1 MSGEVLD
8 SVKKCVGVIKGAKN
22 DTEKFAA
29 LFLVTKTVKA
39 EKCNARSKLALFEA
53 IEFKFIKRLLLSNE
67 VPAGCPP
74 CVYKS
79 VAMSILTSLCN
90 VEEVATHREI
100 LQNVGVFLEIVL
112 SGGDEDE
119 DEEDEDNLMLIN
131 EAYKCLNFIAQFET
145 GLKSLLDAGTV
156 GKMCEVYSVKS
167 FQTDEALALLVTI
180 VEKFGSSSWNNNV
193 KNFNSLINV
202 LAVDFE
208 TDHSERKFKLCV
220 LLSPLL
226 INCPPEIGPSSC
238 DTEIWPSKVFVG
250 LRDILM
256 SKIVKAQRDP
266 ALKLAQHML
275 TIFGVDWSLQDEAKP
290 KAFFLLLIHLA
301 SIEIRMHLEDK
312 KFVEQVLEAENLL
325 SSCFTILEIS
335 LAYIATDVLD
345 FEQKEKQQTYT
356 ALKGAFTAVMNVL
369 KNLSNSK
376 KPLENN
382 VKCFIC
388 VMLMSLSAWLAQE
401 TSSMRPAVNN
411 ILPFALQIANESFY
425 AYRAKYLAE
434 NALPNPTPAPEDPL
448 GAVDVLRAFLP
459 ALCHIAVEDK
469 GREVLLKIKQDE
481 VLQECLTFHW
491 SIAHYKKPVIP
502 KSERLKPR
510 GPEPEIPEARLKKM
524 ADSRGAII
532 SICNTFMNICVLE
545 VDYVKNSPLF
555 FTLLKFIFDNLPEL
569 KNNHENLVMY
579 GNMAVLG
586 LLLLKLKTAYIKKND
601 FSICRYIQATIRFL
615 WDAYSVDENS
625 GSGSSRYKM
634 GQLVVTMN
642 YKESWMELQE
652 LWFLG
657 MQNLS
662 GILTLVPWISEFA
675 IESGWAEGII
685 DMLVKIKPNT
695 LPTNVKYAYE
705 DLLCRLIEA
714 NGDLVVML
722 KKKDAITA
730 CRGHKFME
738 LGKKLF
744 GE

>member
-1 MSGEVLD
+1 MSEEVLE

-53 IEFKFIKRLLLSNE
+53 IEFKFIKRLLLSDE

-74 CVYKS
+74 FVYKS
-79 VAMSILTSLCN
+79 VAMSILSALCN
-90 VEEVATHREI
+90 VEEVATHQEI
-100 LQNVGVFLEIVL
+100 LQNVSVFLEIVL
-112 SGGDEDE
+112 SGSDDE

-131 EAYKCLNFIAQFET
+131 EAYKCLNFIAQYEKGT
-145 GLKSLLDAGTV
+145 KALLDAGTV

-180 VEKFGSSSWNNNV
+180 VQKHGPSSWDSNI

-220 LLSPLL
+220 LLSSLL
-226 INCPPEIGPSSC
+226 INCPLEIGPNSC
-238 DTEIWPSKVFVG
+238 DSEIWPSKIFVG

-275 TIFGVDWSLQDEAKP
+275 TIFGVDWSLQDETKP

-301 SIEIRMHLEDK
+301 AIEIRMHLEDK
-312 KFVEQVLEAENLL
+312 KFTDQILEAENLL
-325 SSCFTILEIS
+325 TPCFTILEIS
-335 LAYIATDVLD
+335 LAYLATDVLD
-345 FEQKEKQQTYT
+345 LEEKEKQQTYT
-356 ALKGAFTAVMNVL
+356 ALKGAFSAVLNVL
-369 KNLSNSK
+369 KALSVSK
-376 KPLENN
+376 KPLETK

-401 TSSMRPAVNN
+401 TASMRPAVNN

-425 AYRAKYLAE
+425 AYRARYISE
-434 NALPNPTPAPEDPL
+434 NVKPNPTLVTDDPL
-448 GAVDVLRAFLP
+448 SSVDVLRAFLP
-459 ALCHIAVEDK
+459 ALCHIAVDDK
-469 GREVLLKIKQDE
+469 GREVLIKTKQDE
-481 VLQECLTFHW
+481 VLYECLAFHW

-532 SICNTFMNICVLE
+532 SLCNTFMNMCVLE
-545 VDYVKNSPLF
+545 GDFVKGSPLF
-555 FTLLKFIFDNLPEL
+555 LTLMKFIFDNLPEL

-579 GNMAVLG
+579 GNLAVLG
-586 LLLLKLKTAYIKKND
+586 LLLLKLKSTYIKKND
-601 FSICRYIQATIRFL
+601 FSICRYIQSTIRFL
-615 WDAYSVDENS
+615 WDAYSLDENS
-625 GSGSSRYKM
+625 SSSSRYTS
-634 GQLVVTMN
+634 GQLVVTMT

-685 DMLVKIKPNT
+685 EMLVKIKPNT

-714 NGDLVVML
+714 NSELVAVL

-730 CRGHKFME
+730 CRAHKFME